1 MVAITRKPAGP
12 KAKVKSQTFILDC
25 SKPVEDKIMDIAS
38 FEKFLLDKVKVDG
51 KTGEPQELDLSICAV
66 SNSWQRLDD
75 VTGMERPNSSIP
87 WQQRRQRQRQRQ
99 RQR

>member
-1 MVAITRKPAGP
+1 MHRRELWLLATMVAITRKPAGS

-51 KTGEPQELDLSICAV
+51 KTGGPLEL
-66 SNSWQRLDD
+66 R
-75 VTGMERPNSSIP
+75 TSSS
-87 WQQRRQRQRQRQ
+87 RALVLL
-99 RQR
+99 

>member
-1 MVAITRKPAGP
+1 MRSRCMRRRELRLLATMVAITRKPAGP

-51 KTGEPQELDLSICAV
+51 KTGGPLQLRLSSYAALND
-66 SNSWQRLDD
+66 SDRLND
-75 VTGMERPNSSIP
+75 VTGGSVGV
-87 WQQRRQRQRQRQ
+87 
-99 RQR
+99 